1 MKDLNRISQRLV
13 LIGQLGLSLLMPLL
27 VCLGACY
34 LLVTR
39 LGLGMW
45 IYLPGFIFG
54 LGGSFMTAY
63 KLYLSVEKKEKKRQR
78 GPEERFYNDHR

>member
-27 VCLGACY
+27 ICLGACY

-63 KLYLSVEKKEKKRQR
+63 KFGLSVIRKA
-78 GPEERFYNDHR
+78 EEEGEDGGAAFNSHS

>member
-13 LIGQLGLSLLMPLL
+13 LVGQLGLSLIMPLI

-63 KLYLSVEKKEKKRQR
+63 KFGLSVIRKA
-78 GPEERFYNDHR
+78 EEEGEEVGSAFNSHS